1 VLVVSVVA
9 ADLGAARSAEQGG
22 RGVLR
27 RGKGPQKGLDHVTGP
42 VPGPAEA
49 VLPAVQGGE
58 DALLAVAALLV
69 GNAPLI
75 ELLPVT
81 VGNAAAVGEKDPEP
95 LFFGKNRRAVAADSA
110 AQYDDVFHCYLI
122 FSVTSVMAASS
133 SEMIQKRMAILVS
146 NWPFIW

>member
-1 VLVVSVVA
+1 MRR
-9 ADLGAARSAEQGG
+9 LGDAR
-22 RGVLR
+22 RLDYLR
-27 RGKGPQKGLDHVTGP
+27 
-42 VPGPAEA
+42 
-49 VLPAVQGGE
+49 GGE

-75 ELLPVT
+75 ELLPVAF
-81 VGNAAAVGEKDPEP
+81 GNAAAVGEKDPEP

-146 NWPFIW
+146 NWPFNW